1 MAEARPSNDSRRDED
16 AEHRERKPEEER
28 PRARKAPRRP
38 RLVIGPTTDDTDVQ
52 LE

>member
-1 MAEARPSNDSRRDED
+1 MAEARPTNDSSVGD
-16 AEHRERKPEEER
+16 AERRERKPEEER

>member
-1 MAEARPSNDSRRDED
+1 MAESRPSNDSSGDD
-16 AEHRERKPEEER
+16 AERRERKPEEER